1 MTSQQ
6 EIRRQVREILARIIP
21 DIDAE
26 LADNDD
32 IFSAGIDSVSGM
44 LLITELE
51 QSFSIS
57 LESDEIS
64 YDNFRTVA
72 GITEFIESILN
83 RRGES
88 AT

>member
-6 EIRRQVREILARIIP
+6 EIRQQVREILGRVIP

-26 LADNDD
+26 LKDNDD

-51 QSFSIS
+51 KSFSIS

-64 YDNFRTVA
+64 YDNFRTVT
-72 GITEFIESILN
+72 GISEFIETILN
-83 RRGES
+83 RRGKPV
-88 AT
+88 T